1 MLSLKKVAV
10 GIATM
15 TLAILGE
22 VVPANAMP
30 SHDDYRALSCSQDGL
45 AQVDGRAIYLWNCN
59 NSFHAQIANASQGD
73 LVYLKGDGA
82 GKTAYATVPGGRTSV
97 NTTSV
102 GPAGGPWHA
111 CGAVNNRPDEVC
123 T

>member
-1 MLSLKKVAV
+1 MLSLKKVVV

-15 TLAILGE
+15 TLAMLGE
-22 VVPANAMP
+22 VAPANALASP
-30 SHDDYRALSCSQDGL
+30 DDYRALGCSQDGL

-73 LVYLKGDGA
+73 LVYLKGDAA
-82 GKTAYATVPGGRTSV
+82 GKTAYATVPGGSTSV
-97 NTTSV
+97 DTTSV
-102 GPAGGPWHA
+102 GPDGGPWHA
-111 CGAVNNRPDEVC
+111 CGAISNRPHEVC